1 MAQNVYECMFIFDSN
16 AYARDPQGVSGR
28 VTKMVEECGG
38 QVLAGRLWFE
48 QKLAYP
54 INGQRK
60 GTYWLSFFRMD
71 GGRIA
76 EFNRACQLESSIL
89 RSLTL
94 KVEPRMVEL
103 RVSQASGQPVG
114 VAAEAETAEPKTAE
128 PEAAEPEAAEAT
140 EGVEQPETAAPAS
153 SETAGDATP

>member
-114 VAAEAETAEPKTAE
+114 VAAEAETEPETAEPKT
-128 PEAAEPEAAEAT
+128 AEPEAAEAT
-140 EGVEQPETAAPAS
+140 EGVEQPETAVPAS
-153 SETAGDATP
+153 GETAGDATP